1 MAIDNRLSFLALPVS
16 VLALVAATLSL
27 MGERPG
33 GAVPVE
39 ARPEQSTLEERLAAV
54 EQKLARLR
62 DDFADTLRAPL
73 PERQPL
79 PAAGYDDE
87 LRDRVLKR
95 ESAVSRLEGLHA
107 GNLESFSFFS
117 QTQSQS
123 IPADPESVEGWV
135 QKAVDYASTP
145 KTKVHAL
152 TYLRGQ
158 RNPDGTD
165 ARLAV
170 LLSML
175 ALGQTSATA
184 EVRAGIWRGL
194 GGLTEPS
201 MRGPLLVAL
210 AGDVDASVRKAA
222 AETLAS
228 FLPDANVERALRYSA
243 KHDPNEGVR
252 DQAKESLSGSR
263 K

>member
-1 MAIDNRLSFLALPVS
+1 MAIDNRLSALALPVS
-16 VLALVAATLSL
+16 VLALVAAVLSL
-27 MGERPG
+27 MDERPG
-33 GAVPVE
+33 GAAPVE
-39 ARPEQSTLEERLAAV
+39 ARPEQSALEERLTAV

-62 DDFADTLRAPL
+62 DDLAGTLRAPL

-79 PAAGYDDE
+79 PAAEYDEE
-87 LRDRVLKR
+87 LRARVLNL
-95 ESAVSRLEGLHA
+95 EGAVSRLEGLHT
-107 GNLESFSFFS
+107 GNLELFSFFG

-123 IPADPESVEGWV
+123 TPADPESVEGWV

-145 KTKVHAL
+145 RSKLHAL
-152 TYLRGQ
+152 TYLRDQ

-170 LLSML
+170 LPSML
-175 ALGQTSATA
+175 ALGQTSDSA
-184 EVRAGIWRGL
+184 EVRAGVWRGL
-194 GGLTEPS
+194 RGLKERS
-201 MRGPLLVAL
+201 MRGPAL
-210 AGDVDASVRKAA
+210 GTLARDVDASVRKEA

-243 KHDPNEGVR
+243 KHDPIKSVR
-252 DQAKESLSGSR
+252 DQAKKSLSGSR